1 MSRKLKVY
9 EQSMSGTN
17 YKPVPTIILKGQWLK
32 DAGFASGEY
41 VEVECIDDKIT
52 LTKTTPPD
60 LPPKKS
66 LEEKIEDLSESK
78 RKRLAEFV
86 DKL

>member
-1 MSRKLKVY
+1 MY
-9 EQSMSGTN
+9 EQFIGNRN
-17 YKPVPTIILKGQWLK
+17 YKSVPTIILKGQWLK
-32 DAGFASGEY
+32 DAGFEFGGY

-52 LTKTTPPD
+52 LTKTTPPG

-66 LEEKIEDLSESK
+66 LEEKIEGLSESK

>member
-9 EQSMSGTN
+9 EKFIGSTN
-17 YKPVPTIILKGQWLK
+17 CKSVPTIILRGKWLK
-32 DAGFASGEY
+32 DAGFEIGEY

-52 LTKTTPPD
+52 LTKTTPPE

-66 LEEKIEDLSESK
+66 LEEKIEGLSDSK
-78 RKRLAEFV
+78 RKKLSEMI